1 MTRVLIAG
9 AGITGLTTALS
20 LHAAGLTATVVDRA
34 RHLTPAGVGINLQ
47 PHAVRELTEL
57 GLGEELAAIGVS
69 ISEVAH
75 FDRFGNRIW
84 GEPRGVAAGYRWP
97 QYAVHRGELHAL
109 LLRAVRDRL
118 GEDAV
123 VPGMAVEGCAE
134 TEDHVRV
141 RLRDRETGE
150 PVEWTADALIGAD
163 GLHSAVRAHLYPD
176 EGPPVESGILMWRG
190 TAVREPFLTGHTMIV
205 AGSNSAAK
213 FVAYPIAP
221 AVACRTVINWV
232 AEVRL
237 PGRGLPADWTARG
250 RLDDVLPYYADWR
263 FGWLDVPEL
272 LRASDQILVYPMV
285 DRDPLPRWSAGR
297 ITLAGDAAHPM
308 YPIGSNGG
316 SQAILDAR
324 VLAYHLA
331 TAPDVPK
338 ALAAYEAERRAAA
351 NAIVLANRDLGPDRV
366 LRTVAERAPR
376 GFADIRDVL
385 SAEELAEI
393 GAAYRNTTSFD
404 VAALNERA
412 SWNVPRTGVGELGT
426 GRIATTG

>member
-1 MTRVLIAG
+1 MSRLLIAG

-20 LHAAGLTATVVDRA
+20 LHAAGIRATVVDRA
-34 RHLTPAGVGINLQ
+34 RRLAPAGVGINLQ

-69 ISEVAH
+69 IAELAH
-75 FDRFGNRIW
+75 YDRFGNRIW

-118 GEDAV
+118 GDDAV
-123 VPGMAVEGCAE
+123 VPGLAVEGCVE
-134 TEDHVRV
+134 TADEVRV
-141 RLRDRETGE
+141 RLRDRETGR
-150 PVEWTADALIGAD
+150 PVEWTGDALIGAD

-176 EGPPVESGILMWRG
+176 EGPPVDSGILMWRG
-190 TAVREPFLTGHTMIV
+190 TVVREPFLTGHTMIV

-221 AVACRTVINWV
+221 TASGRTLINWV

-237 PGRGLPADWTARG
+237 PGRWLAADWTARG
-250 RLDDVLPYYADWR
+250 RLDDVLPHFADWR
-263 FGWLDVPEL
+263 FDWLDVPDL
-272 LRASDQILVYPMV
+272 LRGSDQILVYPMV
-285 DRDPLPRWSAGR
+285 DRDPLPRWSTGR

-316 SQAILDAR
+316 SHAILDAR

-331 TAPDVPK
+331 TVPEPAK
-338 ALAAYEAERRAAA
+338 ALAAYEEERRETA
-351 NAIVLANRDLGPDRV
+351 NAIVLANRELGPERV
-366 LRTVAERAPR
+366 LRTVAERAPN
-376 GFADIRDVL
+376 GFTDVRDVL
-385 SAEELAEI
+385 TAEELAAI
-393 GAAYRNTTSFD
+393 GDAYRRTTSLD
-404 VAALNERA
+404 VAALNDRA
-412 SWNVPRTGVGELGT
+412 SWTPPR
-426 GRIATTG
+426 ATEGG

>member
-20 LHAAGLTATVVDRA
+20 LHAAGLKATVVDRA
-34 RHLTPAGVGINLQ
+34 PELTPAGVGINLQ

-57 GLGEELAAIGVS
+57 GLGEELARIGVS
-69 ISEVAH
+69 ICEIVH
-75 FDRFGNRIW
+75 YDRFGSRIW
-84 GEPRGVAAGYRWP
+84 GEPRGIAAGYRWP
-97 QYAVHRGELHAL
+97 QYAVHHGGLHAL
-109 LLRAVRDRL
+109 LLRAVRDRM

-123 VPGMAVEGCAE
+123 VTGLSVEGCAE

-141 RLRDRETGE
+141 RLRDRETGGQ
-150 PVEWTADALIGAD
+150 VEWLVDALIGAD
-163 GLHSAVRAHLYPD
+163 GLHSAVRAHLHPG
-176 EGPPVESGILMWRG
+176 EGPPRHSGILMWRG
-190 TAVREPFLTGHTMIV
+190 TAVREPFLTGHSIIV
-205 AGSNSAAK
+205 AGSNSTAK

-221 AVACRTVINWV
+221 RTACRTVINWI

-237 PGRGLPADWTARG
+237 PDRRPAAERTARG
-250 RLDDVLPYYADWR
+250 RLDDVLPHYADWR

-272 LRASDQILVYPMV
+272 IRVSDEILVHPMA
-285 DRDPLPRWSAGR
+285 DRDPLPRWSTRR

-308 YPIGSNGG
+308 YPIGANGG

-331 TAPDVPK
+331 TAPDVPR
-338 ALAAYEAERRAAA
+338 AFAAYEEERRPEA
-351 NAIVLANRDLGPDRV
+351 NRIVLANRDLGPERV

-376 GFADIRDVL
+376 GFADVRDVL
-385 SAEELAEI
+385 SAEELDAI
-393 GAAYRNTTSFD
+393 GAAYRNTTSLD

-412 SWNVPRTGVGELGT
+412 SWSVPRAAA
-426 GRIATTG
+426 GRPRAGRTA